1 MEKLVKVVGVTFKD
15 YGRKYFFDVN
25 NLNVKKNITVIV
37 DTERGLQFGKIV
49 TDVLEVSN
57 DEFTSPLKKVIRIST
72 KKDYNNYLTNL
83 KDAKIA
89 LDYARECVKKA
100 NLDMK
105 LLDAIY
111 TLDRKQLMF
120 NFIADERID
129 FRDVVKEIAAKY
141 KTRIEL
147 HQIGV
152 RDKSKEIGGLGQ
164 CGRPLCCA
172 SFLNG
177 IDTISISMAKNQN
190 IALNPNKINGACGR
204 LLCCL
209 AYEDEVYTCHRK
221 LLPKVGEYIET
232 PDGKGRVVS
241 IDVLNKKYTVEI
253 NGDKCVYESSRIK

>member
-1 MEKLVKVVGVTFKD
+1 MKICGVKFKD
-15 YGRKYFFDVN
+15 TGKLYYFKYDNLDLKTRLTVVVETEKGEQFAKVYELDVPET
-25 NLNVKKNITVIV
+25 KNINIE
-37 DTERGLQFGKIV
+37 DMK
-49 TDVLEVSN
+49 S
-57 DEFTSPLKKVIRIST
+57 VIRIST

-100 NLDMK
+100 NLEMK
-105 LLDAIY
+105 LLDATY

-209 AYEDEVYTCHRK
+209 SYEDDTYSELK
-221 LLPKVGEYIET
+221 KDLPKVGDIINKDGISGKVISVDVIKKTYRIET
-232 PDGKGRVVS
+232 KDK
-241 IDVLNKKYTVEI
+241 EI
-253 NGDKCVYESSRIK
+253 IELS

>member
-1 MEKLVKVVGVTFKD
+1 MKICGVKFKD
-15 YGRKYFFDVN
+15 TGKLYYFKYDNLDLKNRLTVVVETEKGEQFAKVYELDVPET
-25 NLNVKKNITVIV
+25 KNINI
-37 DTERGLQFGKIV
+37 EEMK
-49 TDVLEVSN
+49 
-57 DEFTSPLKKVIRIST
+57 PVIRIST

-105 LLDAIY
+105 LLDATY

-221 LLPKVGEYIET
+221 LLPKVGDYVET